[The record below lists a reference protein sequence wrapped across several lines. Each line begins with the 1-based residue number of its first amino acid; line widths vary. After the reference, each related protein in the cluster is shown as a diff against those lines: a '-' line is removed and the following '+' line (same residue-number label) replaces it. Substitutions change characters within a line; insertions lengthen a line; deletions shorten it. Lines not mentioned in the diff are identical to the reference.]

1 MKGTL
6 ISVDFVKD
14 SDGNYRFVEMNTD
27 TAASNNFINT
37 HLDWSELIAWF
48 TSTPELES
56 SVDTVGVVFKEEI
69 HRNLVNS
76 LSQSIHT
83 NLGDQITTWVE
94 ESEDID
100 TIYPTTI
107 EDNYNKMIIRMA
119 YDENAILDSTYC
131 KNASNALELFVDND
145 DSGSCVNFY
154 YSSSEDGVYDSLDIS
169 ENSSPFPDFVY
180 KHKTPHNS
188 VQFGKIPHV
197 SDSATLQERWDKLKE
212 YSASTGS
219 NDELFIMN
227 YHVAPSYS
235 TDNVVQSLRQ
245 YYIVHGDNLSL
256 FHIGSHVIPAQY
268 TLPSSSVIDTASYN
282 QWSSSIEM
290 MSGSNVD
297 DIPYMYPRKH
307 YYEYSTSLPKE
318 NRVNMDGVYETE
330 QFVSSSD
337 ENVVPWMIPTGSTL
351 KTIHIAGM
359 PDTDVSSEYLQ
370 FSYTGSA
377 LPSGSYETSSV
388 VTSVSWQPMKTNT
401 LFEVS
406 LSNDDKK
413 YFGEGAAVLTYS
425 TSSDE
430 TRFEIVNTLEADDN
444 YFVNK
449 DGNLI
454 DITSV
459 KHLVFTEP
467 TGSFVKIDV
476 ESTDTL
482 LTDGNYFSIVV
493 HNACFVEGT
502 TISLSNGDTKNIE
515 DIIVGDEVLS
525 YNEET
530 KEIESKKV
538 IGTQTPNHT
547 NLVKY
552 KLSNGTELV
561 CTHDHPFYIECDAKD
576 LASFKPG
583 KTLSRY
589 NWKDDRV
596 ALIEVG
602 DNLYDS
608 NLEPVTIES
617 IEDISNET
625 VKTFIFQVEDNSN
638 FFANGILTHNKGQ
651 V

>member
-14 SDGNYRFVEMNTD
+14 SSGNYRFVEMNTD
-27 TAASNNFINT
+27 TVTSDNFIEN
-37 HLDWSELIAWF
+37 HLDWTELIDWF
-48 TSTPELES
+48 TSTIDLES
-56 SVDTVGVVFKEEI
+56 SVDTVGVIFKEEL

-83 NLGDQITTWVE
+83 NLGEQITTWVE

-131 KNASNALELFVDND
+131 KNSSNALELFVDND
-145 DSGSCVNFY
+145 DSSSCVNFY
-154 YSSSEDGVYDSLDIS
+154 YSSSDDGVYDTLDIS
-169 ENSSPFPDFVY
+169 QNSSPFPDFVQKY
-180 KHKTPHNS
+180 QTTGNS
-188 VQFGKIPHV
+188 VEFGKLPHI
-197 SDSATLQERWDKLKE
+197 SDSATASDRWDKLKE
-212 YSASTGS
+212 YNQSTGS
-219 NDELFIMN
+219 MDSLFVMN
-227 YHVAPSYS
+227 YHVSPSYS

-256 FHIGSHVIPAQY
+256 FYIGGHTIPAQY
-268 TLPSSSVIDTASYN
+268 TLPSASVIDGDSYN
-282 QWSSSIEM
+282 QWSSSVEL
-290 MSGSNVD
+290 MSGSDFNE
-297 DIPYMYPRKH
+297 IPYMFPRKH

-318 NRVNMDGVYETE
+318 NRINMDGVYQTE
-330 QFVSSSD
+330 KFVSSSGED
-337 ENVVPWMIPTGSTL
+337 VVPWMIPTGSTL
-351 KTIHIAGM
+351 KTVHIEGM

-370 FSYTGSA
+370 FSYTGSE
-377 LPSGSYETSSV
+377 LPSGSFETSSV
-388 VTSVSWQPMKTNT
+388 VTSVNWQGMKTNT
-401 LFEVS
+401 LFEIV

-413 YFGEGAAVLTYS
+413 YFGEGAALLTYS
-425 TSSDE
+425 TSSNE
-430 TRFEIVNTLEADDN
+430 TRFEVVNTLEADDN

-449 DGNLI
+449 DGDLL

-459 KHLVFTEP
+459 KHLVFTQP

-493 HNACFVEGT
+493 HNICFVEGT

-530 KEIESKKV
+530 KQIESKKV
-538 IGTQTPNHT
+538 IGTQTPNHS

-552 KLSNGTELV
+552 TLSNGTELI
-561 CTHDHPFYIECDAKD
+561 CTHDHPLYIECDAKD

-583 KTLSRY
+583 KTRSRY
-589 NWKDDRV
+589 DWNDDRV
-596 ALIEVG
+596 TLIEVG

-608 NLEPVTIES
+608 NLEPVSVES
-617 IEDISNET
+617 IEDVSGESVT
-625 VKTFIFQVEDNSN
+625 TYIFQVEDNSN
-638 FFANGILTHNKGQ
+638 FFANGILAHNKPMS
-651 V
+651 